1 MNNTMSASGLQV
13 LGQTLEPRQQVMDP
27 SAITGT
33 FNQVYRDG
41 APYDQIEITF
51 TSDTTSTFSTAY
63 FSLTA
68 DDTPWGT
75 AAFQADNGCQGGF
88 PGVVK
93 FTDPTATT
101 DPKRTVYAVVCDPG
115 DGYQKCVMLAIYDV
129 VSPATGAYSNHPNPL
144 ETAPTGVWLGTSP
157 PPPPVQCS

>member
-75 AAFQADNGCQGGF
+75 AAFHCICGSVRSRRWLSKVCHASNLRCGVSRYGG
-88 PGVVK
+88 
-93 FTDPTATT
+93 
-101 DPKRTVYAVVCDPG
+101 
-115 DGYQKCVMLAIYDV
+115 L
-129 VSPATGAYSNHPNPL
+129 
-144 ETAPTGVWLGTSP
+144 
-157 PPPPVQCS
+157 